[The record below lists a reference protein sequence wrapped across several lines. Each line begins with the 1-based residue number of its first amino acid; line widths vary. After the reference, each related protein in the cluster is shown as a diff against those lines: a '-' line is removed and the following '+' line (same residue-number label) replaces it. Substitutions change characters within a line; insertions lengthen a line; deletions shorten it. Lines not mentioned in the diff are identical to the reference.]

1 MRTEEWCDDVEHSR
15 WGQNPA
21 LPLGGPGPPCLD
33 TALVTNGANASEG
46 LSMVSGVTDK
56 NSHY

>member
-1 MRTEEWCDDVEHSR
+1 MRTEAWCDNVEQSL
-15 WGQNPA
+15 WGQNPGSA
-21 LPLGGPGPPCLD
+21 LGGPGPPCLD
-33 TALVTNGANASEG
+33 TALVTNRANASEG

>member
-1 MRTEEWCDDVEHSR
+1 MTMWSTVAGVRTL
-15 WGQNPA
+15 A